1 MKVLVY
7 RRCKWNDNVLAQTS
21 GYHNNKMKSPSSLW
35 INKSLSYQWRQRIAI
50 FAETTI
56 LINHEKRNPKRL
68 ICAIPVW
75 MTMSSVI
82 VCMSITLFCQD
93 LSKEQWETWQFTQQV
108 QRAKNYSKDN
118 QNALCAVQ
126 CYSPQQR
133 GWLGL
138 WLPLLEIKWRE
149 CTMYWGHRCYS
160 RWW

>member
-1 MKVLVY
+1 MYLCKHQVITIIKWSHLLPCGSTKVCHTNGGKELQY
-7 RRCKWNDNVLAQTS
+7 LLKRQYLSITRR
-21 GYHNNKMKSPSSLW
+21 
-35 INKSLSYQWRQRIAI
+35 
-50 FAETTI
+50 ETQKDSFVQY
-56 LINHEKRNPKRL
+56 LYE
-68 ICAIPVW
+68 C
-75 MTMSSVI
+75 TMSSVI
-82 VCMSITLFCQD
+82 VCMSTTLFCQD

-108 QRAKNYSKDN
+108 QRAKNYPKDN